1 MEKSYLNKT
10 VWLFDI
16 HGGWNYIL
24 NKTKTYKV
32 VKVIP
37 QKEVEHDWCDHLIVR
52 DDCGNEQEIR
62 EFACIVVPDSTITDA
77 VSRISRYLSDNHNY
91 GEIINCI
98 GDGRAVQIDV
108 NWGDWKH
115 DHGYLDNLMRYIG
128 YRKVGETVTEENGS
142 DTYSSIHS
150 FVKEI

>member
-37 QKEVEHDWCDHLIVR
+37 QKEAVNDWCDHLIVR
-52 DDCGNEQEIR
+52 DEQGNEKEIR
-62 EFACIVVPDSTITDA
+62 EYDCIVIPDMTIEDEC
-77 VSRISRYLSDNHNY
+77 SRIARYLSDNHNY
-91 GEIINCI
+91 GEVSYDADMGI
-98 GDGRAVQIDV
+98 AVEIS
-108 NWGDWKH
+108 WGDWKH
-115 DHGYLDNLMRYIG
+115 DHGYLNHLMRYAEYDEACEPI
-128 YRKVGETVTEENGS
+128 VTEENGS
-142 DTYSSIHS
+142 DCYSAIHYYT
-150 FVKEI
+150 KRK